1 LDNRFTTLDHQT
13 RNNADSVRDRISAI
27 VQNGTQGWLAFDD
40 PARLVSAHAPDAV
53 RPALADVERLT
64 RDWGLHAVGFIAYEA
79 GAAFGLSVRPPIVDL
94 PLVWFALY
102 EPDRVRRIEELPAGG
117 TYDLGSL
124 RPSIDRETFDAA
136 FRKIKTCLVDGD
148 SYQVNLTFKMRGR
161 FEGDARALFADLVA
175 AQQGRHSAFVHLGD
189 WSICSAS
196 PELFFAVDGP
206 TLSARPM
213 KGTARR
219 GRTTHEDARQ
229 RDDLER
235 SPKQRAENVMIV
247 DMVRNDLGRIAE
259 VGSVAVQELFTVERY
274 PNVWQM
280 TSLITARS
288 PASLD
293 DIFAALHPSASVTGA
308 PKVRTMEILTELE
321 KEARGVYTG
330 AIGHVWPDGTASFN
344 VAIRTAVV
352 DHRTGAVEFGIGSG
366 VVWDS
371 EAAAE
376 YEECLLKGSI
386 VGRRTPR
393 FELLETTR
401 WTPDE
406 GFLLLDRHIERLRDS
421 AAYFGFVC
429 EEKLVVDALSAAVAG
444 ARTPLRVRA
453 LVGRNGE
460 VRVEHATLQ
469 AGSRP
474 LKCAIAAQPVDSSDA
489 FLFHKTT
496 NREMYDGARVSGAD
510 DVILWNQAGQVTE
523 ATTAN
528 VVADIDGT
536 TVTPPVDCGLL
547 AGTYRAELLARGELI
562 ERVITVDDLR
572 RARAI
577 WLINSVHQSRPAVL
591 VS

>member
-1 LDNRFTTLDHQT
+1 
-13 RNNADSVRDRISAI
+13 
-27 VQNGTQGWLAFDD
+27 
-40 PARLVSAHAPDAV
+40 
-53 RPALADVERLT
+53 
-64 RDWGLHAVGFIAYEA
+64 
-79 GAAFGLSVRPPIVDL
+79 
-94 PLVWFALY
+94 
-102 EPDRVRRIEELPAGG
+102 
-117 TYDLGSL
+117 
-124 RPSIDRETFDAA
+124 
-136 FRKIKTCLVDGD
+136 
-148 SYQVNLTFKMRGR
+148 
-161 FEGDARALFADLVA
+161 
-175 AQQGRHSAFVHLGD
+175 
-189 WSICSAS
+189 
-196 PELFFAVDGP
+196 
-206 TLSARPM
+206 
-213 KGTARR
+213 
-219 GRTTHEDARQ
+219 
-229 RDDLER
+229 
-235 SPKQRAENVMIV
+235 
-247 DMVRNDLGRIAE
+247 
-259 VGSVAVQELFTVERY
+259 
-274 PNVWQM
+274 
-280 TSLITARS
+280 
-288 PASLD
+288 
-293 DIFAALHPSASVTGA
+293 
-308 PKVRTMEILTELE
+308 MEILTELE

-547 AGTYRAELLARGELI
+547 AGTYRAELLSRGELI